1 MHLLTNSFLLVYA
14 ALLPIIN
21 PVGDAPIF
29 LELTQFCTPAQRND
43 LARRVSFNGFL
54 LLLGS
59 LLVGSHLLGF
69 FGISLPAVRIGGGLV
84 VTALGWKL
92 LNADPAPD
100 PDQAASRSGSTIPDS
115 FYPLT
120 MPLTVGPG
128 SMSVAI
134 ALGSQRPRGVG
145 LEALLLPAGGAV
157 AGLLALA
164 ATIYL
169 TYRFAQRITS
179 LVGPTGASVLI
190 RLSAFILVC
199 IGIQITWEGWRQL
212 TALGR

>member
-1 MHLLTNSFLLVYA
+1 MDQLTKSFLLIYV

-43 LARRVSFNGFL
+43 LARRVAFNSFL
-54 LLLGS
+54 LLVGS
-59 LLVGSHLLGF
+59 LLVGSHVLGF
-69 FGISLPAVRIGGGLV
+69 FGISLPAVRIGGDLV

-92 LNADPAPD
+92 LNAEAPPD
-100 PDQAASRSGSTIPDS
+100 PDQAASQSGRTIPDS

-145 LEALLLPAGGAV
+145 FEALLLPAAGAIV
-157 AGLLALA
+157 GMMALA

-179 LVGPTGASVLI
+179 VLGPTGANVLI
-190 RLSAFILVC
+190 RLSAFIVLC
-199 IGIQITWEGWRQL
+199 IGVQIIWEGWRQL
-212 TALGR
+212 NGS